1 MRMSYRFLGV
11 LLGAL
16 VVFALLAVDAKAYFM
31 DGNMLHMNCQSSRAH
46 AVGYVIGVVDMMM
59 EIEPSAGQCLPSNV
73 TSGQLTDIVCQAL
86 ETTPQVRHMSA
97 SQISV
102 AAISNA
108 LAC

>member
-1 MRMSYRFLGV
+1 MRMNYK
-11 LLGAL
+11 LLGLMVGAMA
-16 VVFALLAVDAKAYFM
+16 VFALLAVDAKAYFM
-31 DGNMLHMNCQSSRAH
+31 DGNMLWDSCKSSRAH
-46 AVGYVIGVVDMMM
+46 ALGYVVGVLDFMTEMAPEVN
-59 EIEPSAGQCLPSNV
+59 QCLPSNA